1 MDEKIILKNV
11 RIDYPYLFKRAPHTE
26 KLGSFSVTTILDK
39 VGDKDQIDYLFA
51 CLEKH
56 WPDLTTHSLLRDG
69 DAGSIKEYKG
79 SYTVKASSQAPVQL
93 ILDEDK
99 NPVYAD
105 DNIFYAGCYAN
116 VIISLWYSSK
126 YGCINANLL
135 GIQFAGDGPVL
146 QTYAGKQKNIIS
158 ASFDDFEVLP

>member
-1 MDEKIILKNV
+1 MSEKIILKNV
-11 RIDYPYLFKRAPHTE
+11 RVDYPYLFRRSPHTE
-26 KLGSFSVTTILDK
+26 KLGSYSVTVILDK
-39 VGDKDQIDYLFA
+39 GRDKEQIDDLIARLKKY
-51 CLEKH
+51 
-56 WPDLTTHSLLRDG
+56 WPEMTEHTLLRDG
-69 DAGSIKEYKG
+69 DAGHVKEYKG

-116 VIISLWYSSK
+116 VIISLWRSSN
-126 YGCINANLL
+126 YNCVNANLL

-158 ASFDDFEVLP
+158 VNLDDFEVLP